1 MFMNYGKH
9 YDLLIDRAKNR
20 KYDGYVEYHHI
31 VPRCLGGTDDKDN
44 LVALT
49 PEEHYV
55 AHQLLVKIYP
65 GNHAL
70 VKAAAMMVPDRPSNK
85 LYGWIRKKLAVAMS
99 VSQTGSGNS
108 QYGYFWIHNKELKV
122 SKKVPGNYT
131 VPDGWEIGRIINFD
145 KKKKRSADEYKI
157 DRNIEARK
165 MAYDLYQSFINSDCQ
180 SVTAFAKSVKTS
192 QPRLTILWKKY
203 VPEYNQNKKHG
214 KSFKGS

>member
-1 MFMNYGKH
+1 MNYRKH
-9 YDLLIDRAKNR
+9 YDLLIERARVREHN
-20 KYDGYVEYHHI
+20 GYVEYHHVI
-31 VPRCLGGTDDKDN
+31 PRCLGGTDDKHN

-85 LYGWIRKKLAVAMS
+85 LYGWIRKKLATAMS
-99 VSQTGSGNS
+99 VAQTGTGNS
-108 QYGYFWIHNKELKV
+108 QYGFFWIHNKQLKV

-131 VPDGWEIGRIINFD
+131 LTDGWEMGRIINFD

-165 MAYDLYQSFINSDCQ
+165 MAHDLYQSFINSDYQ

-214 KSFKGS
+214 KSFKGR